1 MTWTSFGVSMMATIF
16 AVVIIKYFWCVTPLA
31 ANVSKA
37 TIIQVIIL
45 IFYFIIIYFI
55 IEYNRCYL

>member
-1 MTWTSFGVSMMATIF
+1 MMATIF

-45 IFYFIIIYFI
+45 IFIFYYYLF
-55 IEYNRCYL
+55 YN